1 MAEHWSRKF
10 NDGCQG
16 LGEWQKEK
24 LFSVYRVSNMSNEK
38 VLYICFKTVRI
49 HLILLNC
56 TCEIVKIV
64 ISMSCIFYHN
74 KEKGGGV
81 GKITKIE

>member
-1 MAEHWSRKF
+1 MVVARGWENGRERNYLVCIEFQICQMKKF
-10 NDGCQG
+10 CT
-16 LGEWQKEK
+16 
-24 LFSVYRVSNMSNEK
+24 SVSKGYTFTISK
-38 VLYICFKTVRI
+38 DTLRI

-56 TCEIVKIV
+56 TREIVKIV
-64 ISMSCIFYHN
+64 NSMSCIFYHN